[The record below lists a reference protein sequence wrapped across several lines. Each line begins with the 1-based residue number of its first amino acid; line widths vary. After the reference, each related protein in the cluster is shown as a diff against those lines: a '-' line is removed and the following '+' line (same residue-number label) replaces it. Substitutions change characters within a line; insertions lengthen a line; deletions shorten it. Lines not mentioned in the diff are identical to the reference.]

1 MKKRMITIVLTMLM
15 LTSALAAC
23 SADNNNSTDA
33 TQTFESVTTNQ
44 ITTEANL
51 SATEAAVSDS
61 TTAAKTD
68 DSDDSDV
75 AYTGGYEGGKLDT
88 SDMFSKR
95 DLTQEAD
102 TSDAQSLTV
111 SDGKD
116 VTITEEG
123 VYIISGTAKNATI
136 IVDAADDA
144 KVQLVLS
151 GVNIT
156 NDSAPAIYVKNADKV
171 FVTTA
176 SGSENDLTVS
186 GTFTADGDTNT
197 DAVIF
202 SKDDLVLNGKGT
214 LNISSTDNGISG
226 KDDIKITGGTI
237 NITCTADGIEA
248 NDSIVMSDG
257 NITIN
262 TGKDGFHAENDDDN
276 SVGYIYIG
284 GGTINIKASS
294 DGIQATTVL
303 QIDGGAITTDSS
315 EGLEA
320 TYVQI
325 NGGTINVTASD
336 DGINAS
342 NKSSAYNV
350 TAEFNGGEINI
361 DMGQGDT
368 DAIDANGS
376 LIING
381 GTFNINAQSPFDYD
395 GQCEYNGGTIYVNGE
410 LTTEITNQMMGG
422 GMGGPGGMGG
432 RGGMDG
438 GMGGPGGNMGGNMGG
453 GF

>member
-1 MKKRMITIVLTMLM
+1 MKKRIIATILTMLM
-15 LTSALAAC
+15 LSASLAAC
-23 SADNNNSTDA
+23 SGNSDNNTAKNDKGESAQVVTLNPNATSADSSADGEAST
-33 TQTFESVTTNQ
+33 S
-44 ITTEANL
+44 
-51 SATEAAVSDS
+51 SSKSDS
-61 TTAAKTD
+61 SS
-68 DSDDSDV
+68 DSDSDA
-75 AYTGGYEGGKLDT
+75 AYTGGYSGGKLDT
-88 SDMFSKR
+88 SDLFSNR
-95 DLTQEAD
+95 DMKQEAD
-102 TSDAQSLTV
+102 TSDAQTLTL

-116 VTITEEG
+116 VTITDEG
-123 VYIISGTAKNATI
+123 VYIITGTAANASI

-151 GVNIT
+151 GVSIT

-176 SGSENDLTVS
+176 DGSNNTLTVS
-186 GTFTADGDTNT
+186 GTFSADGDTNT
-197 DAVIF
+197 DAVIY
-202 SKDDLVLNGKGT
+202 SKDDLVFNGKGT
-214 LNISSTDNGISG
+214 LTISSTDNGISG

-237 NITCTADGIEA
+237 NITATADGIEA
-248 NDSIVMSDG
+248 NDSIVMADG
-257 NITIN
+257 NITID
-262 TGKDGFHAENDDDN
+262 TDKDGLHAENDEDD

-284 GGTINIKASS
+284 GGTVNVNASS

-303 QIDGGAITTDSS
+303 QIDGGTVTTNSS

-320 TYVQI
+320 TYIQI

-342 NKSSAYNV
+342 NKSSAYSV

-368 DAIDANGS
+368 DAIDANGD
-376 LIING
+376 LYING

-395 GQCEYNGGTIYVNGE
+395 GICEYNGGTIYVNGE

-422 GMGGPGGMGG
+422 GPGGMGG
-432 RGGMDG
+432 RGGD
-438 GMGGPGGNMGGNMGG
+438 MGGNMGG
-453 GF
+453 DPGGMH